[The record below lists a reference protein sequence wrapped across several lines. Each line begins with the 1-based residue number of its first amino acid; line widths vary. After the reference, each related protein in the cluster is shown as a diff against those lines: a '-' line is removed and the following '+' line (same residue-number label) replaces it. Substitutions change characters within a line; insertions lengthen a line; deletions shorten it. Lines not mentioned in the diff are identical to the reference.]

1 MFAIFYLALI
11 FMLLLAISF
20 LGIFYYRNKKNISLY
35 SFFILSFLFI
45 ILSLGGYHLCGDAK
59 ELKAWY
65 RFGEKQ
71 YEFMMA
77 YERLGGINGM
87 IARLKRQLAED
98 PDNIDALVILGKLYL
113 AKLDYVPAEA
123 AFHHALELKPGDSQ
137 IEHWLDISKNPYQ
150 YIPLPK

>member
-1 MFAIFYLALI
+1 MFAIFYLVLI
-11 FMLLLAISF
+11 SMLLIAISF
-20 LGIFYYRNKKNISLY
+20 LSVFYYRNKKNISMH
-35 SFFILSFLFI
+35 SFFILSFLLI
-45 ILSLGGYHLCGDAK
+45 ILSLSAYQLCGDAK
-59 ELKAWY
+59 ELKSWY

-123 AFHHALELKPGDSQ
+123 AFNHALDLKPGDPQ
-137 IEHWLDISKNPYQ
+137 IKHWLDVAKNPYQ
-150 YIPLPK
+150 YLPI